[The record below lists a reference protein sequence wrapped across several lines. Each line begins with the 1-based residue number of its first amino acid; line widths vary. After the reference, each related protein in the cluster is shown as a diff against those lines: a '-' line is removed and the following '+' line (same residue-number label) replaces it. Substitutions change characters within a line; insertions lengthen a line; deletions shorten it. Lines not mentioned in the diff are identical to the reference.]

1 MVTNVC
7 KMENVISLIN
17 SDLPNKFLNETSF
30 FPASNKTES
39 RNVKILDRRPLQVR
53 LQVQA
58 SSGLRR
64 DLPAEERAQRAE
76 VGRQREERRSDAVT
90 H

>member
-1 MVTNVC
+1 MKNLF
-7 KMENVISLIN
+7 SLIN
-17 SDLPNKFLNETSF
+17 SDLPNNFLNAILL

-76 VGRQREERRSDAVT
+76 AGRQREERRSDAVT